1 MIFIEELIYTHIY
14 LMLQIGNFH
23 IPVCEY
29 LFPSLLFLIIR
40 FHIRIIASDM
50 KRILLLVAAASCAG
64 LASASISL
72 DSCRNMAVRN
82 NKTVK
87 SAEETIRSAEYYKKA
102 AQSAYLPGIDFT
114 GTYMYNQHTIILLGA
129 DAKLPTMSFDP
140 ATQSYQYNILKGPDG
155 APIKDPS
162 TGSFIPTEV
171 AVIPKEAM
179 SYDIHNVFAGAVT
192 LTQPIYMGGQ
202 IKALNEIAGYGE
214 NLAKAMRNS
223 LTQNVVFAV
232 DEAYWLVI
240 SLKEKKL
247 LAQSFVNLVDTLRY
261 DVQAMLDEGVATR
274 SDLLTVEVKLNE
286 ARIALTKVE
295 NGLTLSRMALAQLCG
310 LPVHTQ
316 MELEDEQLKHAG
328 SAVADSQVNMSDVFA
343 KRQDLEII
351 RQGINMLKGREK
363 LAKGD
368 MLPKIA
374 LIGAYSFSN
383 PNVIDGFEKRF
394 GGGFSVGA
402 AVTIPIWHWGGKMN
416 NYRAAQAGTK
426 AQRLLLEDT
435 EEKVELQ
442 VSQAQFSFD
451 EAKKTYN
458 MTLTNLSKADENL
471 RQAELGFKEGVLTTN
486 DVIMAQTAWLQ
497 ANSEKIDAEIGI
509 RLCQTYLS
517 KVLGNLIY

>member
-1 MIFIEELIYTHIY
+1 H
-14 LMLQIGNFH
+14 QDH
-23 IPVCEY
+23 
-29 LFPSLLFLIIR
+29 SIR
-40 FHIRIIASDM
+40 FM
-50 KRILLLVAAASCAG
+50 KKLILLIAAASCAG
-64 LASASISL
+64 FASASVSL

-87 SAEETIRSAEYYKKA
+87 SAEETIRSAAYYKKA
-102 AQSAYLPGIDFT
+102 AQSAYLPGVDFT
-114 GTYMYNQHTIILLGA
+114 GTYIYNQHGISLLGE

-140 ATQSYQYNILKGPDG
+140 ATQTYQYNILKGPDG
-155 APIKDPS
+155 TPIKDPS
-162 TGSFIPTEV
+162 SGSYIPTEV

-179 SYDIHNVFAGAVT
+179 SFDTHNVFAGAIT
-192 LTQPIYMGGQ
+192 LTQPVFMGGQ

-223 LTQNVVFAV
+223 LTQTIVYAV
-232 DEAYWLVI
+232 DEAYWLVV
-240 SLKEKKL
+240 SLKEKKK
-247 LAQSFVNLVDTLRY
+247 LAESFVNLVDTLRY

-286 ARIALTKVE
+286 AKIALTKVD

-310 LPVHTQ
+310 LPVNTR
-316 MELEDEQLKHAG
+316 MELEDEQLRHAG
-328 SAVADSQVNMSDVFA
+328 SATPPDMINMEDVYA
-343 KRQDLEII
+343 RRQDLEVI
-351 RQGINMLKGREK
+351 RQGINMLKGREN
-363 LAKGD
+363 LVKGE
-368 MLPKIA
+368 MLPKVA

-416 NYRAAQAGTK
+416 RYKAAQAGTK

-435 EEKVELQ
+435 EEKVQLQ

-451 EAKKTYN
+451 EAKKTYD
-458 MTLTNLSKADENL
+458 MTVTNLSKADENL

-486 DVIMAQTAWLQ
+486 DVIGAQTAWLA

-517 KVLGNLIY
+517 KVLGNLYY